1 MMGKDGNTQVHNTS
15 WNGAAV
21 PSSVKQVDMIK
32 ATELSK
38 AFDKFICDVILNE
51 LACDV
56 RSFKDQILNNNYT
69 YVFRSK

>member
-1 MMGKDGNTQVHNTS
+1 MQVRNTP

-21 PSSVKQVDMIK
+21 PSSAKQAETIK

-38 AFDKFICDVILNE
+38 AFDEFICGVNLNE

-56 RSFKDQILNNNYT
+56 CSFKSNKHCAVKHD
-69 YVFRSK
+69 S